1 MTYLELPS
9 GYGFPHIVRIPLGL
23 TPYPV
28 ANTSFLHSTPLP
40 SWIATDSVPPGGV
53 SDPTGTW
60 RATEK
65 VLKQIA
71 RAAALWG
78 PF

>member
-9 GYGFPHIVRIPLGL
+9 GYGFPYVARIPLGL

-40 SWIATDSVPPGGV
+40 SWIDTESVPPGGV
-53 SDPTGTW
+53 SDPKGTW
-60 RATEK
+60 QATEK
-65 VLKQIA
+65 ALRAIA
-71 RAAALWG
+71 KAAALFG